1 MLGSSEPLYTLF
13 LQPVTPFPNLLPCLP
28 EEPGVSGDSVTLQS
42 ALQSPVPKNPDQG
55 CLDDG
60 TLSSIPGAWVPM
72 ASQDKDEESSRPGAS
87 QMGPWDAILEA
98 VREQLPS
105 LDSDSS
111 LSDCGAEELFIF
123 QRDHT
128 ALIPDLSE
136 ELAEDPARAWLATV
150 HGSPEG
156 QCVCCQRPAQPDIR
170 QSGGSTFYSVAAD
183 SRERAELP
191 QRTPFRPQPG
201 AVPVEAGAEPW
212 REWGSRTEASTS
224 LLDGDPGGSGES
236 CGETSSL
243 LRVPEDTPKWQEG
256 SHGAVSLSTQGPRQ
270 GAQGEATLSPWEGDL
285 KTEPQSAASQACR
298 GTDYANRR
306 ALRKERRKIIEK
318 DILHKVTWAAQDP
331 ACGDLSQVEQAP
343 RAAAAAL
350 RPETPAEGPQE
361 GRLVLSLQQLE
372 EWDLDHLL
380 QSLAGQEEDRGDR
393 APGATWW
400 AADRLGRDRTL
411 LNTPDRLMERLT
423 LLCATQ
429 SRASSAWKA
438 PADTPQDTKQ
448 EKTSSRTTP
457 MGPGLQA
464 KLGLTLAEGLQLR
477 GPTEPPTVFIDL
489 RPTEPSDLRS
499 SESSS
504 SSSSDSEEEEET
516 VALGDQQGPAE
527 QERHSSRGL
536 RDCTGKSQL
545 LQQLRAFRKGTAQPN
560 LLATEGPGGQK
571 SQVLEDIAS
580 SGTGRKQH
588 PPAEKQITQTRPPD
602 TSPKALGDPLG
613 PGTVRE
619 AWVLPLGQL

>member
-1 MLGSSEPLYTLF
+1 
-13 LQPVTPFPNLLPCLP
+13 
-28 EEPGVSGDSVTLQS
+28 
-42 ALQSPVPKNPDQG
+42 
-55 CLDDG
+55 
-60 TLSSIPGAWVPM
+60 M

-150 HGSPEG
+150 HGSPE
-156 QCVCCQRPAQPDIR
+156 VCRR
-170 QSGGSTFYSVAAD
+170 
-183 SRERAELP
+183 
-191 QRTPFRPQPG
+191 QPG

-499 SESSS
+499 SERYWDSS